1 MWIHYQQNIL
11 KVAARG
17 DSIMLTVK
25 VIIENKFIVVV
36 VGWSEIS
43 HVLSKKLTAKSPSR
57 PWLLQFKFR
66 GVVSFWVNKNL
77 NDKEDDEAKMCRDKL
92 REEGE
97 KGTKNVV
104 SFLGSV
110 WLTGWSGWVPSSWR
124 VIGDEFGFLS
134 QSDSDVISAQRQW
147 ITHQSYEETL
157 FNPLTQF
164 CMNLLPDA
172 VSP

>member
-1 MWIHYQQNIL
+1 M
-11 KVAARG
+11 
-17 DSIMLTVK
+17 
-25 VIIENKFIVVV
+25 
-36 VGWSEIS
+36 
-43 HVLSKKLTAKSPSR
+43 KLTAKSQWR

-66 GVVSFWVNKNL
+66 RVVSFWVNKNL
-77 NDKEDDEAKMCRDKL
+77 NDEEDDEAKMCRDKL

-164 CMNLLPDA
+164 VWTCCRMPSARNWPRDYQNEMQIRT
-172 VSP
+172 PFYTPTN